1 MKVEKKHSEWGDSDA
16 GRQIWYVSTHMCTLA
31 AKLMLT
37 KIQQQNH
44 RGQVYGE
51 GPELETDRPT

>member
-1 MKVEKKHSEWGDSDA
+1 MKLTCKWMKVEKKHSEWRDSDP

-37 KIQQQNH
+37 KIQQ
-44 RGQVYGE
+44 
-51 GPELETDRPT
+51 